1 MIGILLSEGADV
13 PLPSLPD
20 LQGASL
26 MDARLRQVVADRSLL
41 DRARPVAESHITDA
55 QRRGDEPALVRAL
68 GYLGEV
74 DRIAGRFAESQ
85 MVLERALDIA
95 TRRGERRMRVA
106 TLIRL
111 GELNRCRDR
120 VDAAEAL
127 LREALDGSSDPD
139 CADYRHF
146 ALQHLGKTL
155 LDAGRFGDAVETLET
170 ALAVRRDLGEPSLIA
185 STEQALAAARASSQK
200 GTAGG

>member
-1 MIGILLSEGADV
+1 MT
-13 PLPSLPD
+13 LPPLPD
-20 LQGASL
+20 LQDASR
-26 MDARLRQVVADRSLL
+26 MDARLRQVVSDRSLL
-41 DRARPVAESHITDA
+41 DCARTGAESHIADA
-55 QRRGDEPALVRAL
+55 QQRGDEPELVRAL

-74 DRIAGRFAESQ
+74 DRIAGRFAEAQ
-85 MVLERALDIA
+85 MVLEGALDIA

-120 VDAAEAL
+120 FDTAEAL
-127 LREALDGSSDPD
+127 LREALGASADPD

-155 LDAGRFGDAVETLET
+155 LDAGRFEEAVETLET

-185 STEQALAAARASSQK
+185 STEQALAVARASRWK
-200 GTAGG
+200 PAGGG